1 MDSEDDTQSLADAT
15 AEFHSTPGSGTL
27 NISGF
32 QQLLLS
38 DKFREQH
45 EGRHYV
51 VLSLAEAE
59 TVRRIMHVS
68 GDSIGVGLRLR
79 VIPMDFVTLDSVC
92 CDSPPTESYQ
102 EGIARQCLRYFDGE
116 LTYAEKD
123 IGSLLRGVQ
132 ASTCRRRALYFE
144 QVIGCRRRLQRK
156 WQSTP
161 LAKVFSLRSEFHLLQ
176 QRGLITRMRLGIKA
190 RGATYYEAFQGKPTS
205 ILRYF
210 VS

>member
-1 MDSEDDTQSLADAT
+1 M
-15 AEFHSTPGSGTL
+15 
-27 NISGF
+27 
-32 QQLLLS
+32 LLS
-38 DKFREQH
+38 DKFREQR
-45 EGRHYV
+45 EGRHFV

-68 GDSIGVGLRLR
+68 GDSIGVGLRMR
-79 VIPMDFVTLDSVC
+79 VLPMDFVPLDSVC
-92 CDSPPTESYQ
+92 CDPPQPAEAYQ

-132 ASTCRRRALYFE
+132 ASPCRRRQLFFE

-176 QRGLITRMRLGIKA
+176 QRGLVTRMRLAIAA
-190 RGATYYEAFQGKPTS
+190 RGATYYEAFKGFDSANNGVISPAE
-205 ILRYF
+205 LF
-210 VS
+210 AALE